1 MAIVHRKMRSGR
13 KPETSKSMMENT
25 GLDGGRGSVGV
36 VEVEKEDPRRDLGEN
51 GRLGGIYQPE

>member
-1 MAIVHRKMRSGR
+1 
-13 KPETSKSMMENT
+13 MMENT